1 MSSPNTSAAI
11 DAAAR
16 VLLAHA
22 AEIVAACA
30 MAHPTVVV
38 GVVSVPEE
46 DAVHIHHTAR
56 GILPAIAAYEALGAL
71 IADPRQC
78 RTRAD
83 IHARIHLWAE
93 WRRGLLQ
100 GEAWRVLPGAPPG
113 TEDPRVCELSNYRPE
128 GHESLP
134 CSVAQESFY
143 PH

>member
-1 MSSPNTSAAI
+1 MTSSNTIAAI

-38 GVVSVPEE
+38 GVVPVPEE

-56 GILPAIAAYEALGAL
+56 GILPAIAAYEALGTL
-71 IADPRQC
+71 IVDPRQC
-78 RTRAD
+78 RTLAD
-83 IHARIHLWAE
+83 VHARIQVWAD

-100 GEAWRVLPGAPPG
+100 GDEWHVVPGGSPSPDDLPTPAG
-113 TEDPRVCELSNYRPE
+113 
-128 GHESLP
+128 
-134 CSVAQESFY
+134 
-143 PH
+143 

>member
-1 MSSPNTSAAI
+1 M
-11 DAAAR
+11 R

-22 AEIVAACA
+22 EEIVATRA

-38 GVVSVPEE
+38 GVVPIPEE

-71 IADPRQC
+71 VVDPRQC
-78 RTRAD
+78 RSLAD
-83 IHARIHLWAE
+83 VRARIRLWAE

-113 TEDPRVCELSNYRPE
+113 TENPSTPA
-128 GHESLP
+128 G
-134 CSVAQESFY
+134 
-143 PH
+143 